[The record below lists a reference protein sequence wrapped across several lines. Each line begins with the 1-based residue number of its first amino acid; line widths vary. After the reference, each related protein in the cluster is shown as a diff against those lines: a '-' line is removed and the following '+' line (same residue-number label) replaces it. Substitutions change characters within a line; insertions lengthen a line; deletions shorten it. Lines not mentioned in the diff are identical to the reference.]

1 MVNSKERITE
11 MEGVKLFLGLMGVV
25 IYCLGMNLFIVPI
38 GLYSGGFVGIGQI
51 IRTLLVNILGFNFGN
66 IDIAGIVYYIA
77 NVPLFIIAYKIT
89 PKFYFVK
96 MIIATTAMAFL
107 LSVIGIPQK
116 PILDET
122 ITNCLIGGIICGFG
136 AGTYLKYGC
145 STGGTEIIGIYFMKK
160 NYSIGIGQLNMCINA
175 VIYVICFMLFDVQ
188 TVVYSLIFS
197 VINGLVLDKVH
208 TQTVNVEAMIISK
221 KNNDI
226 IEQEILE
233 KLQRGI
239 TYWDAYGG
247 YTDEIGR
254 VMYTVI
260 SKYEVPTLKRIVK
273 KANPNAFTVF
283 KEGSQVSGNFIRKL

>member
-51 IRTLLVNILGFNFGN
+51 IRTVLVNIIGLNFGN

-145 STGGTEIIGIYFMKK
+145 STGGT
-160 NYSIGIGQLNMCINA
+160 
-175 VIYVICFMLFDVQ
+175 
-188 TVVYSLIFS
+188 
-197 VINGLVLDKVH
+197 
-208 TQTVNVEAMIISK
+208 
-221 KNNDI
+221 
-226 IEQEILE
+226 
-233 KLQRGI
+233 
-239 TYWDAYGG
+239 
-247 YTDEIGR
+247 
-254 VMYTVI
+254 
-260 SKYEVPTLKRIVK
+260 
-273 KANPNAFTVF
+273 
-283 KEGSQVSGNFIRKL
+283 